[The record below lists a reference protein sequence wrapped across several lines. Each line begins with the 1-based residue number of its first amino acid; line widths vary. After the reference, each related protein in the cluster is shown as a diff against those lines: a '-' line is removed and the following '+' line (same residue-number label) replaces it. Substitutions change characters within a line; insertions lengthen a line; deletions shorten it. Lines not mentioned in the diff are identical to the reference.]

1 MFSKRI
7 TNVKKP
13 LSSLTIYLRVSVQNL
28 EVYLK
33 NSYDCFY
40 TSKNMFSSA
49 KSAVFSALR
58 NVYESP
64 NALGPPDKFKLSFKS
79 SSQTQER
86 NDGQQH
92 NPTKPKKEAGTGRG
106 VEEMGLKKDTTT
118 IPRHRKTVGTRYQ
131 SREHDTP
138 KRRMSGRGKAE
149 DWTD

>member
-49 KSAVFSALR
+49 KSAVFSTLR

-79 SSQTQER
+79 SSEMMGSNTTQR
-86 NDGQQH
+86 NQRKKPGQGG
-92 NPTKPKKEAGTGRG
+92 AW
-106 VEEMGLKKDTTT
+106 
-118 IPRHRKTVGTRYQ
+118 
-131 SREHDTP
+131 
-138 KRRMSGRGKAE
+138 KR
-149 DWTD
+149 WV